1 MSFIL
6 IPNNGEDLKVN
17 AWNWRPTI
25 LLLHHATLIGGKQ
38 HELMGCIGCGGSVN
52 SETANRIADFLEQQL
67 TKMSPGQ
74 RIRADLTVT
83 AKPKK
88 LAVFTPNSKIED
100 FDAGEIYSATYEW
113 LLMFRDFCRVS
124 QGFKVS

>member
-25 LLLHHATLIGGKQ
+25 LLLHHATLIDGKQ
-38 HELMGCIGCGGSVN
+38 HELMGCNGCGGSVN
-52 SETANRIADFLEQQL
+52 SETATELQIFWNSSSRRCLPARESAP
-67 TKMSPGQ
+67 TSRSP
-74 RIRADLTVT
+74 
-83 AKPKK
+83 KPKK
-88 LAVFTPNSKIED
+88 LAVFTANSKIED

-113 LLMFRDFCRVS
+113 LLMFRDFCRTS
-124 QGFKVS
+124 EGFRVN